1 LPGFGHWHKI
11 KNVRGR
17 AGAPSTESDTTM
29 NRFCLTVLALLLLI
43 VGAAAAQEF
52 GSEPVSAGSI
62 TRLVPA
68 QTVEFAD
75 APVEAGD
82 LINGW
87 FALSSDGSHL
97 VSMNRAGGLVLWDAD
112 GRWLDTYSIRGAD
125 GQPATV
131 LDAAF
136 SVDDSRV
143 VSLHSDGAGYTI
155 AVRDLADGAL
165 TLIPF
170 PNAPDVPMTVW
181 LDQSLPAVW
190 LEVITADP
198 RQPPYVL
205 RLPLEQEGGP
215 AVVQLPSGPEADPD
229 AVVRIGRIAPPLAIT
244 SSAAGVVKL
253 WNLQT
258 GDVTAQVELGEV
270 PSFGRVNELIGTHL
284 AWRDNESQALHLLDF
299 STDQD
304 RRVAALDGAYAQ
316 AILLSPAA
324 DVIVAVNLDLQPVV
338 VAWDAATGVRY
349 DLGEYH
355 ACGRTPDMV
364 RLSRDGTTLVI
375 GCDDGF
381 EWWRVTG
388 GG

>member
-1 LPGFGHWHKI
+1 MT
-11 KNVRGR
+11 RY
-17 AGAPSTESDTTM
+17 
-29 NRFCLTVLALLLLI
+29 LALLVLMALLI
-43 VGAAAAQEF
+43 AGTAAAQD
-52 GSEPVSAGSI
+52 SPSAPVSADNI
-62 TRLVPA
+62 TRLQPV

-75 APVEAGD
+75 APASAGD

-87 FALSSDGSHL
+87 FALSSDGERL

-112 GRWLDTYSIRGAD
+112 GRWLDTYSISGAD
-125 GQPATV
+125 SQPATV

-136 SVDDSRV
+136 SADDSRV

-155 AVRDLADGAL
+155 AVRALDDGAL

-170 PNAPDVPMTVW
+170 PNAPDVPMAVW
-181 LDQSLPAVW
+181 MDESLPAVW

-205 RLPLEQEGGP
+205 RLPLEQAGGP
-215 AVVQLPSGPEADPD
+215 SVVQLPSGPEADPD

-258 GDVTAQVELGEV
+258 GDAAAQVELGEV
-270 PSFGRVNELIGTHL
+270 PSFGRVNELTGTHL
-284 AWRDNESQALHLLDF
+284 AWRDNESRALHLLDF
-299 STDQD
+299 SSGQD

-324 DVIVAVNLDLQPVV
+324 DVILAVNLDLQPVV
-338 VAWDAATGVRY
+338 VAWDAATGTRY
-349 DLGEYH
+349 DLGEYRT
-355 ACGRTPDMV
+355 CGRTPDMV
-364 RLSRDGTTLVI
+364 RLSRDGSTLVI
-375 GCDDGF
+375 GCDTGF
-381 EWWRVTG
+381 EWWRVSG
-388 GG
+388 GD